1 MSATKPAI
9 VIVHGAYHRPAHF
22 DGLAHL
28 IREQGYTVEVPA
40 LPSVGAAKDPGD
52 ALSKDAEAVAHTIQ
66 RLAAAGKDI
75 VVFMHS
81 YGGMAGGEGVA
92 TFCQEENAIM
102 SPSGHRQGR
111 VVGLVFLNAYVLHKG
126 DSFMSEHTPEKDPKA
141 STFPT
146 SISDTGMVTFG
157 DPRAWYYSSTSPE
170 KADAAAA
177 MLEPMAVSAFT
188 EPTRYGGVDWAQ
200 YAIPVRY
207 IGCRRDE
214 TLPLHMQEDFVAR
227 MEKAGVDVT
236 SIWLDQDHSPFLDA
250 PERIA
255 ELIMDAA

>member
-28 IREQGYTVEVPA
+28 IREQGYKVEVPV

-52 ALSKDAEAVAHTIQ
+52 ALSKDAEVIAQTILS
-66 RLAAAGKDI
+66 LAADGKDV

-81 YGGMAGGEGVA
+81 YGGIAGGEGVA
-92 TFCQEENAIM
+92 MFCQEDAIL
-102 SPSGHRQGR
+102 SPSGHGQGR

-126 DSFMSEHTPEKDPKA
+126 DSFISEHTPEKDPKA

-146 SISDTGMVTFG
+146 SISDNGMVTFG
-157 DPRAWYYSSTSPE
+157 DPRAWYYSFTSPE
-170 KADAAAA
+170 KADAAAV

-188 EPTRYGGVDWAQ
+188 EPTRYGGVEWAQ
-200 YAIPVRY
+200 YAIPVHY

-236 SIWLDQDHSPFLDA
+236 STWLDQDHSPFLVA

-255 ELIMDAA
+255 GLILDAA